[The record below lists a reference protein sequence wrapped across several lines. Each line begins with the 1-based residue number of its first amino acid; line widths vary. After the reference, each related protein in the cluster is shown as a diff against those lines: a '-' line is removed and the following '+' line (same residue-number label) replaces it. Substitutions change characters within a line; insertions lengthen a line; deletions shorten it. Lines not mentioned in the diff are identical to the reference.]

1 MRKFALLCVS
11 VLALGVF
18 FIIPSKGNAAKG
30 IKRPVMGWISFKPS
44 RKQEGVILIMARA
57 FAVAGSGGRYVLTV
71 KRKTGGGVSTSRQS
85 GHFTLEAGQT
95 STLSKTGINI
105 PKNSVFRAS
114 LELHIAGK
122 VVFSAVLDNKL

>member
-1 MRKFALLCVS
+1 MKKFALLCVS

-18 FIIPSKGNAAKG
+18 LLLPSKGDAAKG
-30 IKRPVMGWISFKPS
+30 LKRPVMGWISFKPS
-44 RKQEGVILIMARA
+44 RKKAGVIMIMAKA
-57 FAVAGSGGRYVLTV
+57 FAATGSAGRYVLTV
-71 KRKTGGGVSTSRQS
+71 KRRTGGGVSTSRQS
-85 GHFTLEAGQT
+85 GHFNLEAGQT

-114 LELHIAGK
+114 LELLIAGK